1 MRTLLSVLFR
11 ASLSCCS
18 LRLVLAGFAT
28 LVWASPGYTA
38 DAAFQRCLQQLQS
51 EAIASK
57 VPGAVVSDVLDN
69 IQPIERVL
77 VSDRAQPE
85 FVKTFPEYFSVR
97 VNQQRI
103 TQGRA
108 LLAEHRQWLK
118 KLERTSGVPAHYLLA
133 LWGLETNFGGYF
145 GKLSI
150 PAALTTLACD
160 SRRADFF
167 KGELLAVLQIIAA
180 GDMSKDQLIGSWAGA
195 IGHMQFMPT
204 TFLAHAIDGNA
215 DGKRDLM
222 NRTDALAS
230 GANYLQELGWQT
242 GYRWGREVLLPEK
255 FDYSASG
262 SDQWQSLDRWRE
274 LGVTTAF
281 GGSLPAAS
289 LQAALLLPA
298 GHTGPAFLVYPNYKI
313 ILNWNRSH
321 FYALSVGRLADRI
334 AGAAP
339 LQRDMPAIE
348 SIALSSK
355 RIKTLQTRLNELGFP
370 AGKPDGVFGSGTSA
384 AVRKAQVK
392 YGLLADGYPT
402 NALFNALLE
411 ENNP

>member
-1 MRTLLSVLFR
+1 MRAILFDPF
-11 ASLSCCS
+11 
-18 LRLVLAGFAT
+18 RLAFAT
-28 LVWASPGYTA
+28 LAVTLWALPGYGA
-38 DAAFQRCLQQLQS
+38 ERSFELCLQQLQADALANEIPVS
-51 EAIASK
+51 
-57 VPGAVVSDVLDN
+57 VVSDVLDN
-69 IQPIERVL
+69 IEPIERVL
-77 VSDRAQPE
+77 VSDRSQPE

-103 TQGRA
+103 SQGRA
-108 LLAEHRQWLK
+108 LLAEHKDWLK
-118 KLERTSGVPAHYLLA
+118 ALERKSGVPAHYLLA

-150 PAALTTLACD
+150 PAALATLACD

-167 KGELLAVLQIIAA
+167 KGELLAVLQIIAG
-180 GDMSKDQLIGSWAGA
+180 GDMAKDQLIGSWAGA

-204 TFLAHAIDGNA
+204 TFLAHAIDGDA

-230 GANYLQELGWQT
+230 GANYLQELGWQS
-242 GYRWGREVLLPEK
+242 GYRWGREVRLPQD
-255 FDYSASG
+255 FNYSTTG
-262 SDQWQSLDRWRE
+262 SDQWQSLERWRE

-281 GGSLPAAS
+281 GGELPRAT
-289 LQAALLLPA
+289 LEAALLLPA

-339 LQRDMPAIE
+339 LQRSMPKPE

-355 RIKTLQTRLNELGFP
+355 RVEALQTKLNALGFP

-384 AVRKAQVK
+384 AVRRAQKK
-392 YGLLADGYPT
+392 YGFLADGYPT
-402 NALFNALLE
+402 PALFTKLLDQP
-411 ENNP
+411 N

>member
-1 MRTLLSVLFR
+1 MRAFLFVPI
-11 ASLSCCS
+11 C
-18 LRLVLAGFAT
+18 LVLIALAAALWT
-28 LVWASPGYTA
+28 LPGY
-38 DAAFQRCLQQLQS
+38 AAEKSFELCLQQLQS
-51 EAIASK
+51 DALASK
-57 VPGAVVSDVLDN
+57 VPKSVVSDVLDN

-77 VSDRAQPE
+77 ASDRSQPE

-103 TQGRA
+103 SQGRA
-108 LLAEHRQWLK
+108 LLAEHNDWLK
-118 KLERTSGVPAHYLLA
+118 ALERKSGVPAHYLLA

-150 PAALTTLACD
+150 PAALATLACD

-180 GDMSKDQLIGSWAGA
+180 GDMTKEQLIGSWAGA

-204 TFLAHAIDGNA
+204 TFLAAAIDGDA

-222 NRTDALAS
+222 NRSDALAS

-242 GYRWGREVLLPEK
+242 GYRWGREVRLPED
-255 FDYSASG
+255 FDYSTSG

-281 GGSLPAAS
+281 GGPLPQAT
-289 LQAALLLPA
+289 LTAALLLPA

-339 LQRDMPAIE
+339 LQQSMPAPE

-355 RIKTLQTRLNELGFP
+355 RVKALQTRLNALGFP
-370 AGKPDGVFGSGTSA
+370 AGEPDGVFGSGTSA
-384 AVRKAQVK
+384 AVRKAQAK
-392 YGLLADGYPT
+392 YGFLADGYPT
-402 NALFNALLE
+402 EALFTRLLQ
-411 ENNP
+411 NTN